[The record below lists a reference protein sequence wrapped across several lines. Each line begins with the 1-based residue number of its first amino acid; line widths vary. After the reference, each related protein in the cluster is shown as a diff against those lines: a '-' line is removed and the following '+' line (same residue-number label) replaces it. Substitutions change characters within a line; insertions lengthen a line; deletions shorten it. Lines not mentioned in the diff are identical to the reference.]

1 MVALHPITRELRTGS
16 LLTTYADQYHVQFHN
31 VELGVHCLADTALI
45 PISTSD
51 FYQTTQAEDST
62 SPELVLAGLE
72 HLEQIDFDRTTYT
85 NDNLEAMSM
94 LMMFAER

>member
-1 MVALHPITRELRTGS
+1 
-16 LLTTYADQYHVQFHN
+16 
-31 VELGVHCLADTALI
+31 VHCLADTALI

-51 FYQTTQAEDST
+51 FYQTTQAEDSVG
-62 SPELVLAGLE
+62 PEVVLVGLE